1 MGRMHTNRIYLFVA
15 LLLLTIFAVA
25 ACAPN
30 PRAQLIS
37 PDMVPEVKGQAFV
50 PPTPT
55 PLPDINN
62 LSEEEIYAGL
72 PADVAA
78 LFPGDPAHGEQLA
91 TSAGCVGCHR
101 LDDSNTVVAPSWGGV
116 AHEAV
121 ARVAGESPALYFYL
135 SITEPNAYVVN
146 GYNGGIMPQ
155 TYNDI
160 LSQQDIVD
168 IVSYLLTQR
177 GQ

>member
-1 MGRMHTNRIYLFVA
+1 MRRLHPYRFYLMIG
-15 LLLLTIFAVA
+15 LLVFAILVIA

-55 PLPDINN
+55 PIPDITL
-62 LSEEEIYAGL
+62 LSEEQIYAGL
-72 PADVAA
+72 PADVTA
-78 LFPGDPAHGEQLA
+78 LLPGNPANGEVLSA
-91 TSAGCVGCHR
+91 SAGCIGCHR
-101 LDDSNTVVAPSWGGV
+101 LDDTNAVVAPTWGGV
-116 AHEAV
+116 AHTAIT
-121 ARVAGESPALYFYL
+121 RVAGEGPALYLYQ
-135 SITEPNAYVVN
+135 SITAPNAFVVN

-155 TYNDI
+155 TYNDT
-160 LSQQDIVD
+160 LSAQDIVD
-168 IVSYLLTQR
+168 VVSYLLTQR

>member
-15 LLLLTIFAVA
+15 FLLLAVFVVA

-55 PLPDINN
+55 PVPDIDN

-78 LFPGDPAHGEQLA
+78 LFPGDTANGEQVA
-91 TSAGCVGCHR
+91 ASAGCIGCHR

-116 AHEAV
+116 ADMAV

-135 SITEPNAYVVN
+135 SITQPNAFVVD
-146 GYNGGIMPQ
+146 GYTGGVMPQ
-155 TYNDI
+155 TYNDT
-160 LSQQDIVD
+160 LSAQDIADV
-168 IVSYLLTQR
+168 VSYLLTQR

>member
-15 LLLLTIFAVA
+15 LLLLAIFVIT
-25 ACAPN
+25 ACVPN

-55 PLPDINN
+55 PIPDINN
-62 LSEEEIYAGL
+62 LSEEQIYADL

-78 LFPGDPAHGEQLA
+78 LLPGDPAHGEQL
-91 TSAGCVGCHR
+91 SASVGCIGCHR
-101 LDDSNTVVAPSWGGV
+101 LDDSNTVIAPTWGGV
-116 AHEAV
+116 ADTSIT
-121 ARVAGESPALYFYL
+121 RVPGESPALYFYQ
-135 SITEPNAYVVN
+135 SITEPNAFVVN
-146 GYNGGIMPQ
+146 GYNGGLMPQ
-155 TYNDI
+155 IYKDT
-160 LSQQDIVD
+160 LSAQDIVD

-177 GQ
+177 GE

>member
-78 LFPGDPAHGEQLA
+78 LLPGDPAHGEQVA

-101 LDDSNTVVAPSWGGV
+101 LDDSNTVVAPTWGGV

-121 ARVAGESPALYFYL
+121 VRVAGESPALYLYQ

-155 TYNDI
+155 TYNDT
-160 LSQQDIVD
+160 LSPQDIVD
-168 IVSYLLTQR
+168 VVSYLLTQR

>member
-55 PLPDINN
+55 PIPDINN
-62 LSEEEIYAGL
+62 LSEEEIYVGL
-72 PADVAA
+72 PAAVAA
-78 LFPGDPAHGEQLA
+78 LLPGDPANGEQVSA
-91 TSAGCVGCHR
+91 SAGCIGCHR
-101 LDDSNTVVAPSWGGV
+101 LDDSNSVIAPTWGGV
-116 AHEAV
+116 ADAAV
-121 ARVAGESPALYFYL
+121 ARVAGESPALYLYL

-146 GYNGGIMPQ
+146 GYNGGLMPQ
-155 TYNDI
+155 TYNDT
-160 LSQQDIVD
+160 LSEQDIVD